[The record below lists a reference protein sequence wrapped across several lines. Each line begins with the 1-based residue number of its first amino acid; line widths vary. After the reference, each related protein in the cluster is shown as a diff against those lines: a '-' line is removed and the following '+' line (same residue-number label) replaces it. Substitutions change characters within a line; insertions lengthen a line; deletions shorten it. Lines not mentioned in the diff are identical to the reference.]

1 MFEVIEGY
9 VNILAT
15 KPTFA
20 DAKAY
25 VESLGVAHM
34 EDDPNYVDCADA
46 LLTDGRVVA
55 IQPVGFK
62 L

>member
-1 MFEVIEGY
+1 
-9 VNILAT
+9 
-15 KPTFA
+15 
-20 DAKAY
+20 
-25 VESLGVAHM
+25 M